1 MDPQS
6 KPNAGLLNEFQGRR
20 LRINCQYIDKLLGEI
35 EGILHVSVSRA
46 AFPRFFSDV
55 APAQR
60 RIIED
65 YISRIRA
72 QLLRVL
78 DGQGIV
84 REKPFIPAS
93 RAIHV
98 ALGAIDI
105 AVEELG
111 PQYMRGYGDLPEAT
125 ATELNGIVGELRGLV
140 SKLDRYLAGEVGQ
153 DLKSR
158 LQRLEQKNDDLELL
172 SRIEKIVADRGLVEF
187 RTAIASILDR
197 AEDTT
202 FEIALF
208 GRASSGKS
216 SLLNSILEA
225 DVLPVGVTPITA
237 VPTRI
242 AYGAQASMR
251 VSYAESPAKTMEIA
265 RIAEFATEQQN
276 PGNAKRV
283 TRIAV
288 TLPAS
293 RLRDGVTFVDTP
305 GLGSLA
311 TSGAAE
317 TLAYLPRCD
326 LGIVLI
332 DAGSTLTAEDLQT
345 IVALQEA
352 AVPANVLLSKADLV
366 GSEDCEKIIE
376 YVTQHIASECSL
388 EMHVSPV
395 SALGSHRELLN
406 RWFEE
411 QIVPLYDRSQELRA
425 SSLQRKIGALR
436 QSVISALRA
445 ELQRTRTSTRGVQD
459 QIRAVEAR
467 LRRATGLIEKTKGE
481 WEKNL
486 ETNGFDATDGFSAA
500 SASLVDEWGR
510 IGTEIPTER
519 IIRDSIMQ
527 VVQERVKKLHDSLET
542 LALRLQDDLEKSAAD
557 LGIADV
563 PGEDELQS
571 LVRGT
576 PIFDPG
582 SLVASVARPRFSALF
597 GKRFAEKHLAKRLHD
612 ELGEALNKTLGTY
625 SDLLREWT
633 RIVTNQLLRRFETYA
648 EGYRAQAERSLGGK
662 DLSPEEADELRHDIK
677 LLEVREPDPIEP
689 NSRTQ
694 GEREGVFPVSGEAFR
709 HAQEGKS
716 G

>member
-1 MDPQS
+1 MDSRS
-6 KPNAGLLNEFQGRR
+6 KPKAALLNEFQGRR
-20 LRINCQYIDKLLGEI
+20 LRINCQYVDKLLGEI
-35 EGILHVSVSRA
+35 EGILHVSASRA

-55 APAQR
+55 APAER

-78 DGQGIV
+78 DGQGIS
-84 REKPFIPAS
+84 REEPLIPAS

-98 ALGAIDI
+98 GLGAIEI
-105 AVEELG
+105 AVEELR
-111 PQYMRGYGDLPEAT
+111 PPYMRGYGDLPEAA
-125 ATELNGIVGELRGLV
+125 ATELNGIVGELHGLV
-140 SKLDRYLAGEVGQ
+140 SKLDRYLAGRVGQ
-153 DLKSR
+153 DLQSR
-158 LQRLEQKNDDLELL
+158 LQRLEEKNNDLDLL

-187 RTAIASILDR
+187 RTTIASILDR
-197 AEDTT
+197 VEDTT

-208 GRASSGKS
+208 GRVSSGKS
-216 SLLNSILEA
+216 SLLNSILGA

-242 AYGAQASMR
+242 AYGAQATMR
-251 VSYAESPAKTMEIA
+251 VSFAESRAETMKIA

-276 PGNAKRV
+276 PGNTKRV

-288 TLPAS
+288 MLPAP

-317 TLAYLPRCD
+317 TLAYLPKCD

-332 DAGSTLTAEDLQT
+332 DAGSTLTTEDLQT
-345 IVALQEA
+345 IVALYAA
-352 AVPANVLLSKADLV
+352 AVPSNVLLSKADLV
-366 GSEDCEKIIE
+366 GSEDCEKIIK
-376 YVTQHIASECSL
+376 YVTQHIASECGV

-395 SALGSHRELLN
+395 SALGLHSELLN

-436 QSVISALRA
+436 ESVISALRA
-445 ELQRTRTSTRGVQD
+445 ELERTSTSSRGIRD
-459 QIRAVEAR
+459 QIRATEAR

-481 WEKNL
+481 WEKDL
-486 ETNGFDATDGFSAA
+486 ETNAFPLTAGFLAA
-500 SASLVDEWGR
+500 SASLVDQWGW
-510 IGTEIPTER
+510 IGTEIPMEK
-519 IIRDSIMQ
+519 IIRESMSQ
-527 VVQERVKKLHDSLET
+527 VVQERVKKLHNSLET
-542 LALRLQDDLEKSAAD
+542 LALRLRDDLKGSAAE
-557 LGIADV
+557 LGIPDI

-582 SLVASVARPRFSALF
+582 SLVVSVAQPRFSALF
-597 GKRFAEKHLAKRLHD
+597 GKRFAEKQLAKRLHD
-612 ELGEALNKTLGTY
+612 ELGEALNKTLDTY
-625 SDLLREWT
+625 SNLLREWT
-633 RIVTNQLLRRFETYA
+633 RLVTDQLLRRFETYA
-648 EGYRAQAERSLGGK
+648 EAYRAQAERSVGGK
-662 DLSPEEADELRHDIK
+662 DLTTEEAHALREDLKLLGVSKFDTVDTRIERQKAAEEILPASGEVVRHD
-677 LLEVREPDPIEP
+677 
-689 NSRTQ
+689 
-694 GEREGVFPVSGEAFR
+694 
-709 HAQEGKS
+709 
-716 G
+716 